1 MLRKTI
7 GLGLLCAIYICPHV
21 YAVQGLAANQSSAV
35 ETTTTTLD
43 AETANNTANP
53 KFSGQSN
60 GNSAAGNVSKLP
72 IASLLYP
79 GATTKIYVRFM
90 PWFGDQKHY
99 PIGYKSDDP
108 GQVRRQIDDMA
119 SRGIQGAFIA
129 WYGREDKFKDRVS
142 TEFMR
147 EAERSGFQFAL
158 SFSGTLDP
166 CAKQPGCDVTDAIA
180 SEVNYAN
187 DKYMQSPA
195 YVRVNGRPLFFI
207 FDLTKYNIDWNRA
220 RSQMNGNPMLM
231 FRNSGGFNHPQID
244 GAYAWMDPNASNG
257 GDPAALS
264 YLDRFNKAARDNRK
278 LAAGS
283 GYKGFDD
290 TLASWGKN
298 RHILQQCGQTWMSTL
313 AMPGRYYSQK
323 NQLPMLL
330 IVTWNDYEEGTEIET
345 GIDNCVSIT
354 ANVSGSKVSWNIQG
368 QENTLDHY
376 GVFISRDGKRLLP
389 AADVPAGT
397 HSIDVASFL
406 PQPGRWII
414 YVKAIGRASMLNHMS
429 NAVELVV
436 AGR

>member
-1 MLRKTI
+1 LIRCI
-7 GLGLLCAIYICPHV
+7 VSLGLLCATLCPRA
-21 YAVQGLAANQSSAV
+21 YALQGRTESSLSMAETTLAA
-35 ETTTTTLD
+35 ETG
-43 AETANNTANP
+43 NNTSNP
-53 KFSGQSN
+53 KFDGESN
-60 GNSAAGNVSKLP
+60 GNAPARNVSKLP
-72 IASLLYP
+72 ISSLLYP

-99 PIGYKSDDP
+99 PVGYRSDDA

-119 SRGIQGAFIA
+119 SRGIAGAFIA

-142 TEFMR
+142 TEFMH

-158 SFSGTLDP
+158 SFSGTLDA
-166 CAKQPGCDVTDAIA
+166 CAKQPGCDVTDAIV
-180 SEVNYAN
+180 SEINYAN

-195 YVRVNGRPLFFI
+195 YVRVNGRPLFFV

-231 FRNSGGFNHPQID
+231 FRNSGGFNHPQSD

-257 GDPAALS
+257 SDPAALS
-264 YLDRFNKAARDNRK
+264 YLDRFYKAARENRK
-278 LAAGS
+278 LAVGS

-298 RHILQQCGQTWMSTL
+298 RHIPQQCGQTWMSTL

-376 GVFISRDGKRLLP
+376 RILASRDGKQLLP
-389 AADVPAGT
+389 VADVIAGT
-397 HSIDVASFL
+397 HSLDVASFI

-414 YVKAIGRASMLNHMS
+414 YVKAVAKTSMQNHMS
-429 NAVELVV
+429 NPVELIVQ
-436 AGR
+436 GR